1 MAPGF
6 AVPDLRAGHPAKS
19 SGATPMR
26 TGGVRCVLLVPTLP
40 GCPELSAVPHPVDL
54 GAGRELLNFCCR
66 PEEAMAVDQRSS
78 ATAAHRLVDRVTP
91 MAEQTIGDALD
102 EAARH
107 WGAATALVAAG
118 DEDMRQEW
126 SFAELRDDAQCVAR
140 ALLRRYQ
147 PGEHIAIWA
156 ANRPEWPLVE
166 FGAALAGLT
175 LVTINPAYRAAELT
189 HVLRQSKACGVL
201 VQPHHRGTELLAV
214 VESARPDLPGLRDVV
229 DLSRWDEF
237 VAPAGGDPLPDVA
250 PGDIAQIQYT
260 SGTTGFPKGAMLPH
274 RGLVAVSRMFAEVN
288 DAGPEDVWINPMPM
302 FHTAGCGLATLGALQ
317 TGGTHVLPAGF
328 DPARMLDLFE
338 AERGTLMLSVPTML
352 IRMLDEQAARPRDVS
367 SWRLSMLG
375 GAPVAPELVRR
386 AREQLGVAVTIG
398 FGQTEASPYL
408 THTRPDDPNPR
419 WAETVGPPLPG
430 TEIRIVDPGTGQPL
444 PSGAVGEIC
453 ARGPGLMTGYFDDA
467 EGTARAL
474 DADGW
479 LHTGDLGSLDEDGY
493 LRVQGRLKDM
503 IIRGGENIY
512 PREIEDLLLTHPDVA
527 DVSVVGI
534 PDAEMGEQVA
544 AFVRPRGAHRRSRPP
559 GGLLPGA
566 PRRVQD
572 APDLA
577 DGRGVPPDRLRED
590 PEVRAPRALPRLGRR
605 LGTRPH
611 RRSPPS
617 R

>member
-1 MAPGF
+1 
-6 AVPDLRAGHPAKS
+6 
-19 SGATPMR
+19 
-26 TGGVRCVLLVPTLP
+26 
-40 GCPELSAVPHPVDL
+40 
-54 GAGRELLNFCCR
+54 
-66 PEEAMAVDQRSS
+66 MAVDQRSS
-78 ATAAHRLVDRVTP
+78 ATAAHRLVDRATP

-118 DEDMRQEW
+118 DEGMRQEW

-140 ALLRRYQ
+140 AMLRRYR

-156 ANRPEWPLVE
+156 VNRPEWPLVE

-544 AFVRPRGAHRRSRPP
+544 AFVRPAAGRT
-559 GGLLPGA
+559 
-566 PRRVQD
+566 
-572 APDLA
+572 A
-577 DGRGVPPDRLRED
+577 DPDRLAAFCREHL
-590 PEVRAPRALPRLGRR
+590 AAYKTPRIWQTVEEFPQTASGKIQKFVLRERYLASVG
-605 LGTRPH
+605 G
-611 RRSPPS
+611 
-617 R
+617 